1 MDSSS
6 WVTGKAGT
14 PDPATGQLRDV
25 VERVP
30 FLSLG
35 LDLPPA
41 PLYKD
46 VMEKNIIPQASR
58 LDMRRQPQ
66 PRAADRSKQ
75 AEWVTYLRPHP

>member
-1 MDSSS
+1 M
-6 WVTGKAGT
+6 
-14 PDPATGQLRDV
+14 TGQLRDV

-46 VMEKNIIPQASR
+46 VMEKNIIPQAR
-58 LDMRRQPQ
+58 GEAQ
-66 PRAADRSKQ
+66 PRSLLTLQVKVFRDAWWLWRRIVCAQRQ
-75 AEWVTYLRPHP
+75 AEAK